1 MEQPV
6 AYVIAHSTSP
16 VAAEC
21 WASLTK
27 HGWQYKKFT
36 AVDGRSLTDVSWAN
50 INVNMSKL
58 GKMRKRQGAQGCW
71 MSHFLLWQQC
81 ATQNT
86 PIIILEHDAVVQ
98 DKWPVDLDITTHLVK
113 LYTTAECK
121 VNQIYGRWSKGSHA
135 YTLTP
140 AQAVTLIEFSQHYG
154 AQALDK
160 HLGDAVLP
168 WTFYNQDL
176 ITLNPRR
183 GPSTTSR
190 ISKIGF

>member
-1 MEQPV
+1 M
-6 AYVIAHSTSP
+6 
-16 VAAEC
+16 
-21 WASLTK
+21 
-27 HGWQYKKFT
+27 
-36 AVDGRSLTDVSWAN
+36 
-50 INVNMSKL
+50 
-58 GKMRKRQGAQGCW
+58 
-71 MSHFLLWQQC
+71 
-81 ATQNT
+81 
-86 PIIILEHDAVVQ
+86 VQ